1 MKTTLSN
8 SIAADSISALAD
20 GELHGE
26 EFAQAMAACKS
37 DPALL
42 ARWHDY
48 HLIGDVLRSPSL
60 LATPNASP
68 FLTRLQS
75 RLAQEAIQPVIQP
88 VVQTD
93 ALLPTSTVLAAVTPV
108 AANDSIFR
116 WKMVAG
122 VASMAAVAVMIWTVA
137 VPVSSTGAQLAQLT
151 QSPAPTGSLLVD
163 SPQGVIVRDARL
175 DEFLAA
181 HKQVGGSSALQMP
194 SGFLRNATFET
205 SPHARR

>member
-1 MKTTLSN
+1 MKTTLNN
-8 SIAADSISALAD
+8 SVAADSISALAD
-20 GELHGE
+20 GALRGE
-26 EFAQAMAACKS
+26 AFAQALAACEG

-42 ARWHDY
+42 ARWDDY
-48 HLIGDVLRSPSL
+48 HLIGDVLRSPDL
-60 LATPNASP
+60 LAMRTSSV

-75 RLAQEAIQPVIQP
+75 RLAQEEIQPVA
-88 VVQTD
+88 QTD
-93 ALLPTSTVLAAVTPV
+93 TLPTPSSPLFVVTQA
-108 AANDSIFR
+108 AANDSVFR

-137 VPVSSTGAQLAQLT
+137 VPTASTGSQLALNP
-151 QSPAPTGSLLVD
+151 SSADSVLVS
-163 SPQGVIVRDARL
+163 SPQGVIVRDVRL